1 MSFIF
6 DFRKMADNKINSKKT
21 STDAFAMDAKGIKLM
36 ILGLVVLFSGFLL
49 LAGGGVKDPQVFN
62 YDMFNF
68 QRLVAAPIVMLC
80 GIIIEIV
87 AIMGKRREE

>member
-1 MSFIF
+1 MISE
-6 DFRKMADNKINSKKT
+6 KMADYKINSKKT
-21 STDAFAMDAKGIKLM
+21 NTDAFAMDAKGIKLM
-36 ILGLVVLFSGFLL
+36 ILGLVVLFAGFLL

-68 QRLVAAPIVMLC
+68 QRLVAAPVVMLC

-87 AIMGKRREE
+87 AIMGKRREK